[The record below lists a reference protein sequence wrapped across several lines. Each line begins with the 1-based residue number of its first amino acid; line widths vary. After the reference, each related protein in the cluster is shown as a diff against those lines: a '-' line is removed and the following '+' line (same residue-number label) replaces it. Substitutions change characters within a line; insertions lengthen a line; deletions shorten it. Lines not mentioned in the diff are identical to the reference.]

1 MKVTKRIF
9 FLLFFAFVWACAVN
23 AQNKIEVSGKVV
35 DDINLELI
43 GVTVLEKGT
52 TNGVATDADGK
63 YKIKVSKDA
72 TLVFSY
78 VGMESKSVPVKGK
91 TILDVQMDPSSIQ
104 LEEFV
109 AIGYGSVKRGEL
121 TSSISSVEGKDISK
135 MPVTNALQALS
146 GRVAG
151 LQITQGSGAPGV
163 GAQVK
168 IRGGISITQSNDPLY
183 IVDGFP
189 SPEGLSTIEP
199 SDIETIDILKD
210 ASATAIYGAAGA
222 NGVILITTKTGTE
235 GRTNINFDSYV
246 GFKKI
251 SKRVDV
257 LSPEEFVKKEYEL
270 SHMRNNA
277 TDSKAFVN
285 IYGRGYN
292 ESLSMDDNLQNSW
305 YDIPQYYRNRSGVNW
320 QDEVFDNT
328 TPVTQN
334 YKLSIN
340 GGTKD
345 TKYNASFSH
354 MNDDGIMSN
363 SGFQRNN
370 IRFNFSQKIGKLR
383 FTSTASYIEDKVDGL
398 GSLEDGG
405 RFGALRQILQYRP
418 VYERDQDD
426 YDLVRFDV
434 DPLLAEEDNNVVVN
448 PLTAIREEER
458 NRKNQT
464 VNFSANISYE
474 IMKGLTYNLQGNLR
488 KRNSKNDVFFHSKSR
503 QAVRSGG
510 PYAELNHQTD
520 DSWSYTNTLTYK
532 PKLNSK
538 VHSFD
543 VMIGQEEKF
552 RKFTGFQ
559 AGFTQFPKDNHGLND
574 LGLGLEATVPNSS
587 ASSERDLSFFTRLN
601 YNLLKKY
608 FFSVT
613 FRADGSSKFG
623 PNNKW
628 GYFPSASVAWR
639 AIDED
644 FVKNLNTFSDLKV
657 RFGVGTAGNNNIARN
672 RTVPVFGSTTVPE
685 YNGPAVGVIPMY
697 LPNPDLKWETD
708 LSIDLGL
715 EFGFF
720 NQRLQTVIDIYK
732 NSASNLLLERAL
744 PLASGF
750 PSVLQNVGKT
760 ENTGV
765 EFSVTSHNID
775 TKDFTWTSSVNM
787 TYNKNKVVRLANSDE
802 WYLRSGWGSSDY
814 NEYDYLIQTGNS
826 IGHMWGPKVVGLY
839 TVDDFD
845 FNTTTGEYALK
856 DGVVKSI
863 DPKVKP
869 GYWKYE
875 DTDGDGQVTTDDYQL
890 LGRASPT
897 VYGGI
902 TNTFTYKG
910 FDMSFIMNYSIGGEV
925 YNANRMALAK
935 ADNKNKNAGIDTA
948 GRFTYINEKGENVFK
963 NPEELARINEGKS
976 WASMEGTSTLRLNSK
991 FIESA
996 SFLRLSNITLGY
1008 TLPKKLTKKF
1018 FVSNLRLYASA
1029 NNLFTITGYSG
1040 YDPEVSTRGNMTP
1053 GVDWGAYPRAKTY
1066 LFGANITF

>member
-9 FLLFFAFVWACAVN
+9 SLLIFTLICTCMVN
-23 AQNKIEVSGKVV
+23 AQNKIEVTGKVV

-52 TNGVATDADGK
+52 SNGVATDMDGK
-63 YKIKVSKDA
+63 YKIKVAPNA

-78 VGMESKSVPVKGK
+78 VGMESKSVQVKEK
-91 TILDVQMDPSSIQ
+91 TLIDVQLEPSSVV

-121 TSSISSVEGKDISK
+121 TSAISSVEGKDINK
-135 MPVTNALQALS
+135 MPVTDALQALS

-151 LQITQGSGAPGV
+151 LQITQGTGAPGA
-163 GAQVK
+163 GSQVK

-222 NGVILITTKTGTE
+222 NGVILITTKKGTE
-235 GRTNINFDSYV
+235 GKTTVNFDTYV

-251 SKRVDV
+251 SKRID
-257 LSPEEFVKKEYEL
+257 LLNPEQFVRKEYEL
-270 SHMRNNA
+270 SQIRNNA
-277 TDSKAFVN
+277 EDSKNFVKN
-285 IYGRGYN
+285 YGRGYN
-292 ESLSMDDNLQNSW
+292 DALSMADNMQNSW
-305 YDIPQYYRNRSGVNW
+305 YDIPQYYGNRKGVDW
-320 QDEVFDNT
+320 QDEVFDNA

-334 YKLSIN
+334 YKISIN
-340 GGTKD
+340 GGTKE

-370 IRFNFSQKIGKLR
+370 IRFNFMQKVGKLT
-383 FTSTASYIEDKVDGL
+383 FTSTASYIEDKVEGL

-418 VYERDQDD
+418 VYERDKDD

-434 DPLLAEEDNNVVVN
+434 DPLLEEESGNVVIN

-458 NRKNQT
+458 NRRNQT
-464 VNFSANISYE
+464 VNFSANVSYE
-474 IMKGLTYNLQGNLR
+474 IIKGLTYNLQGNLR
-488 KRNSKNDVFFHSKSR
+488 KRNTKNDVFFHSKSR
-503 QAVRSGG
+503 QATRSGG

-520 DSWSYTNTLTYK
+520 NFWSYTNTLTYK

-538 VHSFD
+538 IHSFD

-552 RKFTGFQ
+552 RKFTGLQ
-559 AGFTQFPKDNHGLND
+559 AGFTQFPEVNHGLDD
-574 LGLGLEATVPNSS
+574 LKLGVGAMIPDSW
-587 ASSERDLSFFTRLN
+587 ASSERELSFFTRMN
-601 YNLLKKY
+601 YNLMKKY
-608 FFSVT
+608 FFSFT
-613 FRADGSSKFG
+613 FRADGSTKFG
-623 PNNKW
+623 KKNKW
-628 GYFPSASVAWR
+628 GYFPSGSVAWR

-672 RTVPVFGSTTVPE
+672 RSAELFESINTPEHNSQVNGVVPKHL
-685 YNGPAVGVIPMY
+685 A
-697 LPNPDLKWETD
+697 NPFLQWETD
-708 LSIDLGL
+708 LTINLGL

-720 NQRLQTVIDIYK
+720 DQRLQMVVDLYK
-732 NSASNLLLERAL
+732 NSASKLLLERAL

-750 PSVLQNVGKT
+750 SSVLQNIGKT

-765 EFSVTSHNID
+765 EFSITSHNID
-775 TKDFTWTSSVNM
+775 TKDFTWSSTLNI
-787 TYNKNKVVRLANSDE
+787 THNKNKVVQLANSDQ

-814 NEYDYLIQTGNS
+814 NEYDYLIETGNA
-826 IGHMWGPKVVGLY
+826 IGHMWGPKVIGIY

-845 FNTTTGEYALK
+845 HDPTKGYTLK
-856 DGVVKSI
+856 EGVVKSI
-863 DPKVKP
+863 DPNVKP

-875 DTDGDGQVTTDDYQL
+875 NTDGDDQITTNDYQL

-902 TNTFTYKG
+902 TNTFSSKG
-910 FDMSFIMNYSIGGEV
+910 FDLSFILNYSIGGEV
-925 YNANRMALAK
+925 YNANRMVLSK
-935 ADNKNKNAGIDTA
+935 ADLRHKNAGSDSA
-948 GRFTYINEKGENVFK
+948 NRFTYINERGENVFN
-963 NPEELARINEGKS
+963 NPEELKRINENAS

-1008 TLPKKLTKKF
+1008 TVPKKLTKKF
-1018 FVSNLRLYASA
+1018 FVNNLRLYASA

-1040 YDPEVSTRGNMTP
+1040 YDPESSTRGNMTP

>member
-9 FLLFFAFVWACAVN
+9 SLLIFTLICTCMVN
-23 AQNKIEVSGKVV
+23 AQNKIEVTGKVV

-52 TNGVATDADGK
+52 SNGVATDMDGK
-63 YKIKVSKDA
+63 YKIKVAPNA

-78 VGMESKSVPVKGK
+78 VGMESKSVQVKDK
-91 TILDVQMDPSSIQ
+91 TLIDVQLDPSSVV

-121 TSSISSVEGKDISK
+121 TSAISSVEGKDINK
-135 MPVTNALQALS
+135 MPVTDALQALS

-151 LQITQGSGAPGV
+151 LQITQGTGAPGA
-163 GAQVK
+163 GSQVK

-222 NGVILITTKTGTE
+222 NGVILITTKKGTE
-235 GRTNINFDSYV
+235 GKTTVNFDTYV

-251 SKRVDV
+251 SKRVD
-257 LSPEEFVKKEYEL
+257 LLNPEQFVRKEYEL
-270 SHMRNNA
+270 SQIRNNA
-277 TDSKAFVN
+277 EDSKNFVKN
-285 IYGRGYN
+285 YGRGYN
-292 ESLSMDDNLQNSW
+292 DALSMADNMQNSW
-305 YDIPQYYRNRSGVNW
+305 YDIPQYYGNRKGVDW
-320 QDEVFDNT
+320 QDEVFDNA

-334 YKLSIN
+334 YKISIN
-340 GGTKD
+340 GGTKE

-370 IRFNFSQKIGKLR
+370 IRFNFMQKVGKLT
-383 FTSTASYIEDKVDGL
+383 FTSTASYIEDKVEGL

-418 VYERDQDD
+418 VYERDKDD

-434 DPLLAEEDNNVVVN
+434 DPLLEEESGNVVIN

-458 NRKNQT
+458 NRRNQT
-464 VNFSANISYE
+464 VNFSANVSYE
-474 IMKGLTYNLQGNLR
+474 IIKGLTYNLQGNLR
-488 KRNSKNDVFFHSKSR
+488 KRNTKNDVFFHSKSR
-503 QAVRSGG
+503 QATRSGG

-532 PKLNSK
+532 PKLKSK
-538 VHSFD
+538 THAFD

-559 AGFTQFPKDNHGLND
+559 AGFTRFPEINHGLND
-574 LGLGLEATVPNSS
+574 LGLGVEATIPGSS

-601 YNLLKKY
+601 YNLMKKY
-608 FFSVT
+608 FFSFT
-613 FRADGSSKFG
+613 FRTDGSTKFG
-623 PNNKW
+623 KNNKW
-628 GYFPSASVAWR
+628 GYFPSGSVAWR

-657 RFGVGTAGNNNIARN
+657 RFGIGTAGNNNIARN
-672 RTVPVFGSTTVPE
+672 RAIGLFGSTTTPE
-685 YNGPAVGVIPMY
+685 FNASANGVIPLH
-697 LPNPDLKWETD
+697 LPNPNLKWETD

-720 NQRLQTVIDIYK
+720 NQRLQMVVDLYK

-744 PLASGF
+744 PLASGYS
-750 PSVLQNVGKT
+750 SVLQNIGKT

-765 EFSVTSHNID
+765 EFSITSHNID
-775 TKDFTWTSSVNM
+775 TKDFTWSSTLNI
-787 TYNKNKVVRLANSDE
+787 THNKNKVVRLANSDQ

-814 NEYDYLIQTGNS
+814 NEYDYLIETGNA
-826 IGHMWGPKVVGLY
+826 IGHMWGPKVIGIY

-845 FNTTTGEYALK
+845 HDPTTGYTLK
-856 DGVVKSI
+856 EGVVKSI
-863 DPKVKP
+863 DPNVKP

-875 DTDGDGQVTTDDYQL
+875 NTDGDDQITTNDYQL

-902 TNTFTYKG
+902 TNTFSSKG
-910 FDMSFIMNYSIGGEV
+910 FDLSFILNYSIGGEV
-925 YNANRMALAK
+925 YNANRMVLSK
-935 ADNKNKNAGIDTA
+935 ADLRHKNAGSDSA
-948 GRFTYINEKGENVFK
+948 NRFTYINERGENVFN
-963 NPEELARINEGKS
+963 NPEELKRINENAS

-1008 TLPKKLTKKF
+1008 TVPKKLTKKF
-1018 FVSNLRLYASA
+1018 FVNNLRLYASA

-1040 YDPEVSTRGNMTP
+1040 YDPESSTRGNMTP